1 MAASSEICDAQ
12 RWNYKDID
20 EILDVVLG
28 DSDEDISLGEENSD
42 YNDGSDWEYEAEHPQ
57 PTVTFV
63 ADPQSD
69 DIMVDNGNNAGV
81 LEPIPVVEQPIPAGV
96 IIPEHNT
103 DTDELLD
110 ADDTSGGDDEP
121 LPKCGGKYPWW

>member
-81 LEPIPVVEQPIPAGV
+81 LEPIPVVEQSIPAGV

>member
-121 LPKCGGKYPWW
+121 LPKCGGKYLWW